1 MLTNVHIYSYMRVHI
16 CTQMLRNVLSQRLIC
31 TQMYQYIHLLVY
43 FDRKEALL
51 FMRLAV
57 SSIFTIQQ
65 KESKRF
71 VTMARIFP
79 CSFCFIVFF
88 NLCYFKTCNI
98 DMYVVMKYNSAIIFY
113 IEVCILIFKHILSL
127 FADFKAQKRWVV

>member
-1 MLTNVHIYSYMRVHI
+1 MYFYNDS
-16 CTQMLRNVLSQRLIC
+16 C

-43 FDRKEALL
+43 FDRKEVLL

-57 SSIFTIQQ
+57 SSIFTVQQ

-88 NLCYFKTCNI
+88 NLCYFKTFNI

-127 FADFKAQKRWVV
+127 FADF

>member
-1 MLTNVHIYSYMRVHI
+1 MRVHI

-65 KESKRF
+65 KENKRF
-71 VTMARIFP
+71 VTMARIFS

-88 NLCYFKTCNI
+88 NLCYFKTFNI

-113 IEVCILIFKHILSL
+113 IEVCILIFTVKI
-127 FADFKAQKRWVV
+127 QKVCHFRFCTLL